1 MKFANSVF
9 SFLLFALICIQTT
22 SAQNTQPTLEDIE
35 RRMMEM
41 QRRMMEQLRNSPF
54 DGPNF
59 ALPQGDTVFQ
69 LRFDTTFEGGNMSQ
83 FFRFSPFGSDS
94 TLQDG
99 FFDLGRMFDQFFNLD
114 GQFGEPDYGI
124 GDFPKDDGDKPQT
137 EDDLLPE
144 ERLRQQEESGNKT
157 PVKPAPKS
165 KSAEPK
171 PDPRVK
177 TIRI

>member
-1 MKFANSVF
+1 MKFTPSVF
-9 SFLLFALICIQTT
+9 SLLIFALVCVRPA
-22 SAQNTQPTLEDIE
+22 SAQSNAPSFEDIE
-35 RRMMEM
+35 RQMMEM
-41 QRRMMEQLRNSPF
+41 QRRMMEQLRNGSF
-54 DGPNF
+54 DQPNF
-59 ALPQGDTVFQ
+59 AMPQGDTVFQ
-69 LRFDTTFEGGNMSQ
+69 FRFDTTFDGGNMSQ

-94 TLQDG
+94 SLQNG

-114 GQFGEPDYGI
+114 GQLGEPDYGI
-124 GDFPKDDGDKPQT
+124 GDFPKDDGDKPQN

-144 ERLRQQEESGNKT
+144 ERLRQQEESGDKT
-157 PVKPAPKS
+157 PAKPAPKS